1 MSNTLLTI
9 SQITNEALAVLENQL
24 TFTKHVN
31 REYDDSFARE
41 GAKIGQTVNV
51 RKPARFEGR
60 RGATINV
67 EGFNEQSVPVTLDTQ
82 YGCDVSF
89 TSKELTLDID
99 SFSDRV
105 LKPQIATVANMI
117 DRDGLQLYKDIY
129 NHVGTPGTTP
139 NTNLTYLLAGVKL
152 DNEAAPVDD
161 LRTCVINPL
170 AQATI
175 SNANLSLQN
184 PAKTISEQYHSGRM
198 GRALGFKF
206 EMDQNVVAHTI
217 GTYAANVAGGA
228 VTVNG
233 AVSSGSTVVLAGWTS
248 GDVLK
253 AGDIVTFSGVEA
265 VNPQNRQSTGEL
277 RQFVVTADSAPASGG
292 GAMTIS
298 VSPAI
303 VPSGQLQNVTAG
315 IANGATVSVF
325 GASATTTPQNLAFHR
340 DAFTFACADLELPS
354 GVWMAKRVTSKRL
367 GLSMRVVK
375 AYDITNDRAPMRI
388 DVLGGWKTLREELAA
403 RISG

>member
-24 TFTKHVN
+24 TFTKHIN
-31 REYDDSFARE
+31 REYDDQFARE

-67 EGFNEQSVPVTLDTQ
+67 EGFQETSVPVTLDTQ

-89 TSKELTLDID
+89 TTKELTLDID
-99 SFSDRV
+99 TFSERV

-117 DRDGLQLYKDIY
+117 DRDGLLLYKDVY

-139 NTNLTYLLAGVKL
+139 STNLTYLSAGVKL
-152 DNEAAPVDD
+152 DNEAAPIDD
-161 LRTCVINPL
+161 QRTCVINPL

-175 SNANLSLQN
+175 ANANLSLQN
-184 PAKTISEQYHSGRM
+184 PAKTISDQYMSGRM

-217 GTYAANVAGGA
+217 GAYSGTPL
-228 VTVNG
+228 VNG
-233 AVSSGSTVVLAGWTS
+233 AVSSGSTIVTDGWGAS
-248 GDVLK
+248 VSLK
-253 AGDIVTFSGVEA
+253 QGDIITIAGVNA

-277 RQFVVTADSAPASGG
+277 RQFVVTADATADGSGN
-292 GAMTIS
+292 MTIS
-298 VSPAI
+298 VSPEI
-303 VPSGQLQNVTAG
+303 VTSGQNQTVDAAL
-315 IANGATVSVF
+315 ANNAAITVF
-325 GASATTTPQNLAFHR
+325 GAASTVTPQNLAFHR

-367 GLSMRVVK
+367 GMSMRVVK

-388 DVLGGWKTLREELAA
+388 DVLGGWKTLRPELAS
-403 RISG
+403 RVSG

>member
-24 TFTKHVN
+24 TFTKHVS
-31 REYDDSFARE
+31 REYDDQFARE

-67 EGFNEQSVPVTLDTQ
+67 EGFTEDSVPVTLDTQ

-89 TSKELTLDID
+89 TTKELTLDID

-117 DRDGLQLYKDIY
+117 DSDGLALYSDIY

-139 NTNLTYLLAGVKL
+139 STNLTYLMAGVKL
-152 DNEAAPVDD
+152 DNEAAPIDD
-161 LRTCVINPL
+161 LRCAVLNPL

-175 SNANLSLQN
+175 NNANLSLQN
-184 PAKTISEQYHSGRM
+184 PAKTISEQYMSGRM

-206 EMDQNVVAHTI
+206 EMDQNVKTHTV
-217 GTYAANVAGGA
+217 GTYAADVAGGA

-233 AVSSGSTVVLAGWTS
+233 AVSSGSSVVLAGWTS
-248 GDVLK
+248 GDVLNV
-253 AGDIVTFSGVEA
+253 GDIVTFSDVYA

-277 RQFVVTADSAPASGG
+277 RQFVVTALATADGG

-298 VSPAI
+298 VSPSI
-303 VPSGQLQNVTAG
+303 VISGQQQNVTAA

-325 GASATTTPQNLAFHR
+325 GASATSTPQNLAFHR
-340 DAFTFACADLELPS
+340 DAFTFATADLELPS

-367 GLSMRVVK
+367 GISMRVVK

-388 DVLGGWKTLREELAA
+388 DVLGGWKTLRAELAA